1 MVNAFYF
8 RELRPLINPTRDIG
22 STLYSHLA
30 GKTSNVLVHEPF
42 RLFMHK
48 SRAAVHVT
56 YCFSAWGRRRPII
69 HNRGRR
75 GAWGRRRP
83 RRFYSYLGSKTFNVL
98 AARRL
103 VLVLV
108 LVLVL
113 EPQPRD
119 LQKHDYSRIIGKC
132 AVGYQQLWFL
142 PDEFGIKQ
150 VANSDRARP
159 VPAYG

>member
-1 MVNAFYF
+1 MLEASKSTKFTRHYAQRQMVNAFYF

-83 RRFYSYLGSKTFNVL
+83 RRFYSYFGSKTFNVL

-113 EPQPRD
+113 EPQPHD
-119 LQKHDYSRIIGKC
+119 LHPRKYDCVRMRGKGL
-132 AVGYQQLWFL
+132 VGYQ
-142 PDEFGIKQ
+142 
-150 VANSDRARP
+150 N
-159 VPAYG
+159 